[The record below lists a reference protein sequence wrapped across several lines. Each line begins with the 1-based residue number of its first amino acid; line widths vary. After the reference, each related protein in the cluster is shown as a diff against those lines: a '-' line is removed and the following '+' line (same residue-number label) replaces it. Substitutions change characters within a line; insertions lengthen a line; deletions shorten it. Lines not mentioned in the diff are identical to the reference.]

1 MTAIELI
8 EILQELDPET
18 EVHVQHTAS
27 DYWKTTLSSPVSG
40 GEYGRIEYSSYHNQH
55 KVFDEEQ
62 DEPESEG
69 LEEVFLLS
77 IDQHY

>member
-40 GEYGRIEYSSYHNQH
+40 GDYGIIGYSSYHNQYR
-55 KVFDEEQ
+55 VIEEGS
-62 DEPESEG
+62 ESEKP
-69 LEEVFLLS
+69 EEVFLLS
-77 IDQHY
+77 IDQRY